1 MLSWFQRALPREDS
15 FFDYFEQHAGTL
27 VDGAKALRQLLEP
40 GADIAASTALVSKYE
55 NDADDI
61 TREVMLAVRRT
72 FITPFDRSDI
82 QALIST
88 MDDAIDQM
96 KQTTKAIQLYEIREF
111 DPRMRSIADLIIKGA
126 ELTVEMTSAL
136 RDMKKNSNRLM
147 TQAVRMTALEE
158 SADELHDS
166 GLNELLRVHR
176 HSDPMGFIIGAEI
189 YGHLEKISD
198 RFEDVA
204 KQINT
209 IVVEHL

>member
-1 MLSWFQRALPREDS
+1 
-15 FFDYFEQHAGTL
+15 
-27 VDGAKALRQLLEP
+27 
-40 GADIAASTALVSKYE
+40 
-55 NDADDI
+55 
-61 TREVMLAVRRT
+61 
-72 FITPFDRSDI
+72 
-82 QALIST
+82 

-166 GLNELLRVHR
+166 GLKELLRVHR